1 MYRIVL
7 LGLFTVVPAIASSTA
22 AFQFLRTAIAP
33 RSAAL
38 AAATVAL
45 PEDAPSILL
54 NPALNPTLPRRSFSS
69 VFLKHV
75 LDINAGAL
83 LAAGI
88 PLMAGILST
97 SIVYMD
103 YGVFERRD
111 VQGRPLGEFSAH
123 DIALS
128 ISYGDTLE
136 PRLFYGL
143 GAKLVWE
150 RLESRHAWVIAIDAG
165 LLYRFPDER
174 TSVGLSLLHAGTILR
189 RFSQEPLS
197 LPTDLRVGLTHFL
210 QGLPAIFNLS
220 FTRLTEPSASI
231 WQKFENFA
239 VGVELRFSPALRLRI
254 GYDNA
259 LRRAA
264 ASGYRGTTG
273 ATAGVGITVPEVSVD
288 YSATLVSAALL
299 HRLGVQIGM

>member
-1 MYRIVL
+1 MYRIAL
-7 LGLFTVVPAIASSTA
+7 LSLFTVVPTIAGSTA
-22 AFQFLRTAIAP
+22 AFQFLRTVVAP

-88 PLMAGILST
+88 PLMAGVVSA

-103 YGVFERRD
+103 YGAFERRD
-111 VQGRPLGEFSAH
+111 AQGRPLGEFSAH

-128 ISYGDTLE
+128 VSYGDTLE

-150 RLESRHAWVIAIDAG
+150 RLESRHAWVIAVDAG

-174 TSVGLSLLHAGTILR
+174 TSVGLSLLHAGTAFR

-197 LPTDLRVGLTHFL
+197 LPTDLRIGLTHFL

-239 VGVELRFSPALRLRI
+239 AGLELRFSPALRLRI

-264 ASGYRGTTG
+264 APGYRGMTG

-299 HRLGVQIGM
+299 HRLGVQMGM